1 MNTEFLVK
9 RRQSN
14 KCASVRNDE
23 IFNLHFASGVG
34 DSLIS
39 SGQTINQK
47 KVKNTEIRFNS
58 QQIISYYLG
67 LRTKDPGLREVDL
80 KPSPKR
86 VSDKIKICS
95 NFLVFPSVIKMRKF
109 TLPMS
114 YQHRSKTNRSKT
126 NRGDKLAS
134 WNDKLDLQVW
144 WYYIQ

>member
-23 IFNLHFASGVG
+23 IFNLHFASGVD

-39 SGQTINQK
+39 SGQRINQK
-47 KVKNTEIRFNS
+47 KVKNPEIRFNS

-80 KPSPKR
+80 KYSPKR
-86 VSDKIKICS
+86 GSDTINVLK
-95 NFLVFPSVIKMRKF
+95 
-109 TLPMS
+109 
-114 YQHRSKTNRSKT
+114 
-126 NRGDKLAS
+126 
-134 WNDKLDLQVW
+134 
-144 WYYIQ
+144 